1 MSIVEGIKKDIKGL
15 FQVQDKSVFLK
26 KNIPYLAFFYLG
38 DIFSHHVNS
47 YVGGDAIDRIFQ
59 AVLEIETMSY
69 LPSLDSR
76 DLLVGLIIAATVK
89 CGFCFVYEVQRR

>member
-1 MSIVEGIKKDIKGL
+1 MVVVLPRPG
-15 FQVQDKSVFLK
+15 
-26 KNIPYLAFFYLG
+26 
-38 DIFSHHVNS
+38 S

-76 DLLVGLIIAATVK
+76 DLLVGFILAAITSVALN
-89 CGFCFVYEVQRR
+89 